1 MRITKAMKAEF
12 QRKAEELVKRYNP
25 YKEKATRYF
34 IDSKPTYIYNGVH
47 YSEKEIDDA
56 YIETAT
62 KDIERGYEERMVGYY
77 DKWYRYSHADEG
89 AAYDAGQRIATE
101 NPKCSTEFN
110 IIEFNTYN

>member
-12 QRKAEELVKRYNP
+12 KTKAEEIARRYNP
-25 YKEKATRYF
+25 YKEKAIRYF
-34 IDSKPTYIYNGVH
+34 IGGKPTYIWANGHYN
-47 YSEKEIDDA
+47 EQEIFEA
-56 YIETAT
+56 YVETAT

-89 AAYDAGQRIATE
+89 HAYDVGQRLATE

-110 IIEFNTYN
+110 IIEYNTYN